1 MYNNCKALRA
11 GIYSYDHLRH
21 PVVLGPRAR
30 TGSSG
35 GAGLGG
41 SGSPVIT
48 GKGSAGLKQDVK
60 SKSEGGLLS
69 QKKSTE
75 VPVLGTLS
83 TNTEGAIISLAVG
96 LTS

>member
-21 PVVLGPRAR
+21 PVVLGPRAH

-48 GKGSAGLKQDVK
+48 GKGSAGLKLDAK
-60 SKSEGGLLS
+60 KSESGLLS

-75 VPVLGTLS
+75 VPVMGTLS